1 MNYLGGRAP
10 AHGLAINRRGRRPMM
25 NVLGATNRE
34 IQQMVDSRDR
44 ILGKL
49 RSIKGRGVS
58 EGDILSIQSSINS
71 IINAAEDGQ
80 ITPGRAFAALAEIE
94 NEVDRAVA
102 KVDTVVLAGTGL
114 GALGLLIV
122 LAVVGGA
129 VYALAK
135 E

>member
-1 MNYLGGRAP
+1 
-10 AHGLAINRRGRRPMM
+10 
-25 NVLGATNRE
+25 
-34 IQQMVDSRDR
+34 
-44 ILGKL
+44 
-49 RSIKGRGVS
+49 VS